1 MAGQDNTDKDG
12 TPPYDALEREIRDS
26 RARIDGTV
34 GALRQR
40 FAQFSPSHL
49 MEHTMNRKH
58 DASGSRS
65 HDNDLGYDPDVYT
78 TSGRTPMTSG
88 RSSGSSMMEV
98 VRSNP
103 IPLAMV
109 GIGLGWLAL
118 SGTGYDRRIAHS
130 STMHR
135 MRDRAGDAAHH
146 ARETF
151 YGAAES
157 VRHTAGSAYDRAA
170 GMVGGGHHDDDAG
183 HHMSAG
189 QIPGSQMSGGQMS
202 GGGRSQSSAGGGLS
216 RMQHSTGRWVGSMSG
231 GFWDMVDDHP
241 LVAGVMGVALGA
253 AVAAS
258 LPSTRYENRWVG
270 DYADQATERAK
281 EAAME
286 ALDRG
291 TRVAQAAVSTAREE
305 MSDAVAAVGE
315 AAREEANKPG

>member
-1 MAGQDNTDKDG
+1 MASKDSTG
-12 TPPYDALEREIRDS
+12 NDRSPPYDALEREIRDS

-40 FAQFSPSHL
+40 LAQLSPSHL

-58 DASGSRS
+58 DASGHQNRG
-65 HDNDLGYDPDVYT
+65 DDLGYDPDVYT

-88 RSSGSSMMEV
+88 HSSSGSSMMEV
-98 VRSNP
+98 VRNNP

-135 MRDRAGDAAHH
+135 VRDRAGDAAHY

-170 GMVGGGHHDDDAG
+170 GMVGGGHHDDDA
-183 HHMSAG
+183 HRMSAG
-189 QIPGSQMSGGQMS
+189 QTSSSVGHG
-202 GGGRSQSSAGGGLS
+202 QSSTGGSLS
-216 RMQHSTGRWVGSMSG
+216 RMQHSTGRWVGNVSG

-241 LVAGVMGVALGA
+241 LVAGVMGMALGA

-270 DYADQATERAK
+270 DYADQAAERAK

-291 TRVAQAAVSTAREE
+291 ARVAQAAVATAKEE
-305 MSDAVAAVGE
+305 MSDAVTAVGE
-315 AAREEANKPG
+315 AAREEANKSS